1 MYPELP
7 FQNGNP
13 EFPKVKETTYKL
25 TLTLLPIQK
34 TNIYWR

>member
-1 MYPELP
+1 M
-7 FQNGNP
+7 

-34 TNIYWR
+34 IKDLLEVLLWLRT